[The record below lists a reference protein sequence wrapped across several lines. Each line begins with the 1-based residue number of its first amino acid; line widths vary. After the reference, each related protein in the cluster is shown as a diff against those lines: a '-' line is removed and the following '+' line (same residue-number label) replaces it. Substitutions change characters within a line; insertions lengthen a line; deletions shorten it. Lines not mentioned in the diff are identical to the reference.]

1 MADKL
6 TRPRIANR
14 SGVLTGVRGAINGRL
29 TTLINFLGDFS
40 TIVVVC
46 VLFLFFGLTSERF
59 FLTDN
64 IFNIMKQM
72 SIVGVAATGMT
83 MVVLIG
89 GIDLSVGSVALLS
102 SAITSTLIVNY
113 GWNTWGAIG
122 VGLLASCL
130 VGLVNGFFVEKLL
143 ISPVI
148 VTLGT
153 LIAVRGLGQKVLWIN
168 NSWIEVKD
176 PIFDYV
182 AIEKLGF
189 LPVITVLMFGLYLL
203 AAVLLKQ
210 TPFGRYI
217 YAIGGNQRAAFLSG
231 LPVTRIKMTVYV
243 LCALTAGIAGL
254 LTVSRTGVVNP
265 TLGQGLEFDAVT
277 AVVLGGT
284 SLAGGVGRV
293 EKTLLGTAILVMVL
307 NYLTIRG
314 VPGEWQAAVTGFLVL
329 AAVML
334 DHIVRKRSTQG
345 I

>member
-6 TRPRIANR
+6 TITPVAAGRETLP
-14 SGVLTGVRGAINGRL
+14 GMRGALNRRGAS
-29 TTLINFLGDFS
+29 TAFAFLGESS
-40 TIVVVC
+40 TLLVVVA
-46 VLFLFFGLTSERF
+46 LFLFFGFTSERF

-72 SIVGVAATGMT
+72 SIVGVTAIGMT

-102 SAITSTLIVNY
+102 SGITGTLIVNY
-113 GWNTWGAIG
+113 EWNTWTAI
-122 VGLLASCL
+122 VAGLLAACL
-130 VGLVNGFFVEKLL
+130 VGVVNGFFVEKLL

-176 PIFDYV
+176 PVFDYV
-182 AIEKLGF
+182 AIEKIWF
-189 LPVITVLMFGLYLL
+189 LPVIAALMFGLYLL
-203 AAVLLKQ
+203 AAILLKQ

-217 YAIGGNQRAAFLSG
+217 YAIGGNQRAALLSG
-231 LPVTRIKMTVYV
+231 LLVTRIKMIAYV
-243 LCALTAGIAGL
+243 LCGLTAGIAGL
-254 LTVSRTGVVNP
+254 LTASRTGVVNP
-265 TLGQGLEFDAVT
+265 TLGQGLEFDAIT
-277 AVVLGGT
+277 AVVLGGA

-293 EKTLLGTAILVMVL
+293 GKTLLGTAILVMVL

-314 VPGEWQAAVTGFLVL
+314 VPGEWQTAVTGFLVL
-329 AAVML
+329 AAVIL
-334 DHIVRKRSTQG
+334 DRIVRRRAA
-345 I
+345 